1 MHEVDNF
8 SKFAKNVF
16 NGLIEA
22 VKVDV
27 DIFLMATSAIL
38 WPIKI
43 FRGLAISF
51 LFYITCRRLDGLM
64 TGYLLIKKNETSN
77 VS

>member
-16 NGLIEA
+16 NGLIDA
-22 VKVDV
+22 AKVDV
-27 DIFLMATSAIL
+27 DVFLMATSAIF

-43 FRGLAISF
+43 FRGFAISL
-51 LFYITCRRLDGLM
+51 LFYITCRRLDSLM
-64 TGYLLIKKNETSN
+64 TGYLLIKKNEASN